1 MHTTS
6 NSYLFVEV
14 NVLPYGQICVSIR
27 VMRKQH
33 SKHLHAWR
41 GQKSA
46 VTESMTVE
54 TTVCLRDQTIG
65 RCRFW
70 FKELTDPNPPLPAR
84 WFEGRVKKQWNRNPA
99 YGLQPVRIQCPAIWT
114 NMRFNKGDAK
124 VFQTPSCMARPEK
137 CGHWKRSFWQRR
149 QTTMLL

>member
-1 MHTTS
+1 
-6 NSYLFVEV
+6 
-14 NVLPYGQICVSIR
+14 
-27 VMRKQH
+27 MRKQH
-33 SKHLHAWR
+33 SKHLHAWG

-84 WFEGRVKKQWNRNPA
+84 WFEGRVKKTMKPESCLWITTGENSMSCHMDK
-99 YGLQPVRIQCPAIWT
+99 Y
-114 NMRFNKGDAK
+114 M
-124 VFQTPSCMARPEK
+124 FQ
-137 CGHWKRSFWQRR
+137 
-149 QTTMLL
+149 